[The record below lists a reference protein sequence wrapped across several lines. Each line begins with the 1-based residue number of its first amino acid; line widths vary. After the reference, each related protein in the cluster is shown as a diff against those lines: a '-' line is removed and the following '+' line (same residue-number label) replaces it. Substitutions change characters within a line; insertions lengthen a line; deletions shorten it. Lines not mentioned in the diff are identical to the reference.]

1 MISEPYQGMT
11 SGGYVRDVRQLNPP
25 LPDGTQ
31 MMIVTYMVVE
41 NGVWRYQKGFSKVTT
56 VAKATTQGQIKAKE
70 KQQKSSEFKN
80 LKLGE
85 SSEEDW

>member
-1 MISEPYQGMT
+1 MSFDSYQGVT
-11 SGGYVRDVRQLNPP
+11 GGGYVKDFRALNPQ

-31 MMIVTYMVVE
+31 MMMVTYMIVE
-41 NGVWRYQKGFSKVTT
+41 NGVWKYQKGFSKVTT